1 MIFFCPL
8 EWLRI
13 ETLEWPDV
21 HFFVSSSFSQQIR
34 EYKLWKIP
42 LKIQVC
48 FFRYPVL
55 VYANYGAIKTRN
67 VSTSLGGR
75 RACFKT
81 SAFITKNVPNW
92 ISNASIV
99 TRGPDPPDVRGAGTT
114 VLIGINKLKSSHKFS
129 FSSRKSQRKKIR
141 KILFLFKRNIS
152 YFTKEKSTIHSTIHF
167 YWHEEIIHI
176 FY

>member
-1 MIFFCPL
+1 MFIFLYRLVFHNRL
-8 EWLRI
+8 ESTNCGKFL
-13 ETLEWPDV
+13 
-21 HFFVSSSFSQQIR
+21 S
-34 EYKLWKIP
+34 
-42 LKIQVC
+42 KIQVC
-48 FFRYPVL
+48 LFRYPVL

-129 FSSRKSQRKKIR
+129 FSSRKSQRKNKEDS
-141 KILFLFKRNIS
+141 FLFKRNIS

>member
-1 MIFFCPL
+1 MIYFFVPQNDCVL
-8 EWLRI
+8 KHQNDQMFI
-13 ETLEWPDV
+13 
-21 HFFVSSSFSQQIR
+21 FFVSSSFSQQIG

-114 VLIGINKLKSSHKFS
+114 VLIGIKQAQIL
-129 FSSRKSQRKKIR
+129 SQIFIQQQKKP
-141 KILFLFKRNIS
+141 KK
-152 YFTKEKSTIHSTIHF
+152 K
-167 YWHEEIIHI
+167 
-176 FY
+176 

>member
-1 MIFFCPL
+1 M
-8 EWLRI
+8 
-13 ETLEWPDV
+13 
-21 HFFVSSSFSQQIR
+21 
-34 EYKLWKIP
+34 
-42 LKIQVC
+42 
-48 FFRYPVL
+48 L

-99 TRGPDPPDVRGAGTT
+99 TQGPDPPDVRGAETT

-141 KILFLFKRNIS
+141 KILFYLKEIFRIS
-152 YFTKEKSTIHSTIHF
+152 PKKNPRYIQQSIFIDMKKSSIFFIRLICYFEKKYARTCSDTIYFNYT
-167 YWHEEIIHI
+167 
-176 FY
+176 